1 MVQMTVPWAA
11 RAKLNGEPA
20 SFSFILSE
28 SLKKKVNGEAESPL
42 SAVRV
47 HVRVSSLQP

>member
-1 MVQMTVPWAA
+1 MPEAGKHVQMTVPWAA

-28 SLKKKVNGEAESPL
+28 SSKESKW
-42 SAVRV
+42 RD
-47 HVRVSSLQP
+47 